1 MIIFKNSDRLFQ
13 HIIAQKNEGKTVG
26 FVPTM
31 GALHPGHLALVKTA
45 EKENGL
51 VACSIFINP
60 TQFNNPDDFT
70 HYPVTVEK
78 DLELLIEAGA
88 DVVFMPSVEEIY
100 PPGYIKKHYDLGKI
114 ETVLEGY
121 YRPGHFQ
128 GVCQVVDRLLELLQ
142 PDQLYLGQKDFQQCM
157 VIKKLVQLTG
167 REEKINIRIIPTFRE
182 PDGLAMSSRNL
193 RLNPEQRSK
202 APSLYRE
209 LNDIKENL
217 HASSFCTLKAAA
229 KEHLEKNGFSVDYI
243 EIANQQDLSPAT
255 TNSTP
260 LVALVAASLGN
271 IRLIDNLLL
280 NEPSVPQAS

>member
-1 MIIFKNSDRLFQ
+1 MIIFKNSDRLSQ
-13 HIIAQKNEGKTVG
+13 YLIAQKNDGKSVG

-45 EKENGL
+45 QKENDL

-100 PPGYIKKHYDLGKI
+100 PPGYVKKQYDLGDI
-114 ETVLEGY
+114 ETVLEGH

-128 GVCQVVDRLLELLQ
+128 GVCQVVDRLLALLQ
-142 PDQLYLGQKDFQQCM
+142 PNQLYLGQKDFQQCM
-157 VIKKLVQLTG
+157 VIKRLVQLTG
-167 REEKINIRIIPTFRE
+167 LEEKINIRIIPTFRE

-193 RLNPEQRSK
+193 RLNPEQRQK

-209 LNDIKENL
+209 LNDIKEHL
-217 HASSFCTLKAAA
+217 HTASFGRLKSTA
-229 KEHLEKNGFSVDYI
+229 KEHLEKNGFLVDYI

>member
-1 MIIFKNSDRLFQ
+1 MIIFKNSDRLSQ
-13 HIIAQKNEGKTVG
+13 YIIAQKNEGISVG

-45 EKENGL
+45 QKENKL

-88 DVVFMPSVEEIY
+88 ELVFMPSVEEIY
-100 PPGYIKKHYDLGKI
+100 PPDYVKKHFDLGKI
-114 ETVLEGY
+114 ETVLEGH

-142 PDQLYLGQKDFQQCM
+142 PDRLYLGQKDFQQCM
-157 VIKKLVQLTG
+157 VIKRLIQLTG
-167 REEKINIRIIPTFRE
+167 REGKINIRIIPTFRE

-193 RLNPEQRSK
+193 RLNPEQRQK

-209 LNDIKENL
+209 LKDIKEHL
-217 HASSFCTLKAAA
+217 HASSFGRLTAAA

-255 TNSTP
+255 TNSIP